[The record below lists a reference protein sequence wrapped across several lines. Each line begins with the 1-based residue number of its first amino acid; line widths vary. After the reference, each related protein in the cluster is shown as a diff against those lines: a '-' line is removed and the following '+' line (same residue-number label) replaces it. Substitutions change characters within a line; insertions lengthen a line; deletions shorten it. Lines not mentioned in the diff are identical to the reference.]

1 MVSHQYLNNLIYIVC
16 YLSPLVDQILTYHW
30 FIIIFQTFVA
40 IAPRFKNKYIHR
52 FHATKALG
60 LLTPWNPVRKLAVYI
75 ATNQFFDYLVI
86 LTILCNCVFLAMP
99 DDPASETAE

>member
-1 MVSHQYLNNLIYIVC
+1 M
-16 YLSPLVDQILTYHW
+16 TYHW

-40 IAPRFKNKYIHR
+40 IAPRFSNKYIHR

-60 LLTPWNPVRKLAVYI
+60 LLTPWNPVRKLSVYI